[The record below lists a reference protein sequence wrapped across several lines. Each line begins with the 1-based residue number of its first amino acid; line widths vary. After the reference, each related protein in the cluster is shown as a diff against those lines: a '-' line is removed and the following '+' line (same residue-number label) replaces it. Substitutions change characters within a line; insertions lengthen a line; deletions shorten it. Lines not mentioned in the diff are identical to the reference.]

1 MLLTNNLRSEEW
13 FNHKTF
19 ETRFQHASAMRACGH
34 DPESYEGKPII
45 GIFNS
50 WNDLNSCN
58 APHKELV
65 EFVKKGVHMA
75 GGYPLEMHTITT
87 AADFNKPSDLP
98 YRNLMSM
105 DVEEMIRSLPLDG
118 IVLLCECDKTTPAQL
133 MGAASCDLP
142 TLQLAAGHR
151 STAYFKGKAVNY
163 GTDLWKYMDMY
174 KAGKLTAEE
183 MKELEKGISCSFG
196 GCPVMGTASTM
207 KSISEMLG
215 MMLPGT
221 SDIPATDSRRRVAA
235 EQTGKRIVEMVREG
249 LVPSKLMTESA
260 FHNAIKLLAALGGST
275 NAVLHLTA
283 IAGRLGIRISLEQ
296 YQQLAE
302 SVPLIVNLQPS
313 GEFGMDDYFHAGGLP
328 GVIYE
333 LLPLLDGECL
343 SALGKPLREVYTKK
357 PESPHIISS
366 LEEPFKLESGIKV
379 LKGNLAPAGAI
390 LKLSASSRE
399 LWNHRGKAYVFDNYE
414 EMLDELERDDLEVDA
429 STVLILRNCGPAA
442 LGMPEWG
449 EIPIP
454 TKLLRE
460 GVEDM
465 VRISDARMSGTSY
478 GTVILHVSPEAA
490 TGGNLAV
497 VQNGDIIEVNVE
509 EGLLRVELTDEQLQ
523 ERLQA
528 LPPFKQRHSRGFLKM
543 FSDHVLQAD
552 EGCDL
557 DFLRPKNK
565 EEAKFV
571 PPIVG
576 RS

>member
-1 MLLTNNLRSEEW
+1 MRLRSEEW
-13 FNHKTF
+13 FNHPSF

-34 DPESYEGKPII
+34 DPESYAGKPII

-65 EFVKKGVHMA
+65 EYVKKGVLAA
-75 GGYPLEMHTITT
+75 GGYPVEMHTITT

-151 STAYFKGKAVNY
+151 STAYFKGKPVHY

-174 KAGKLTAEE
+174 KAGELSAEE
-183 MKELEKGISCSFG
+183 MKGLEKGISCSFG

-207 KSISEMLG
+207 KNLSEILG

-221 SDIPATDSRRRVAA
+221 SDIPATDSRRRIAA
-235 EQTGKRIVEMVREG
+235 EQTGKRIVAMVRER
-249 LVPSKLMTESA
+249 LVPSRLMTEAA

-283 IAGRLGIRISLEQ
+283 IAGRLGIRISLKQ
-296 YQQLAE
+296 YQEIADRI
-302 SVPLIVNLQPS
+302 PLLVNLQPS
-313 GEFGMDDYFHAGGLP
+313 GQFGMDDYFHAGGLSA
-328 GVIYE
+328 VIHE
-333 LLPLLDGECL
+333 LLPELDGECL
-343 SALGKPLREVYTKK
+343 TALGKPLAEVYTTETDN
-357 PESPHIISS
+357 PQIITS
-366 LEEPFKLESGIKV
+366 LDHPFKAESGIKV
-379 LKGNLAPAGAI
+379 LKGNLAPSGAI
-390 LKLSASSRE
+390 LKLSASSKK
-399 LWNHRGKAYVFDNYE
+399 LWKHRGKAYIFDSYE
-414 EMLDELERDDLEVDA
+414 TMLQEIDRDDLDVDA
-429 STVLILRNCGPAA
+429 STVLILRNCGPSA

-454 TKLLRE
+454 SKLLKE
-460 GVEDM
+460 GVDDM

-490 TGGNLAV
+490 VGGNLAA
-497 VQNGDIIEVNVE
+497 VQNGDVIEVDVE
-509 EGLLRVELTDEQLQ
+509 QGLLQVDLTLETIQ
-523 ERLQA
+523 ERLRQ
-528 LPPFKQRHSRGFLKM
+528 LPPFPRRHPRGFLKM
-543 FSDHVLQAD
+543 FADHVLQAD

-557 DFLRPKNK
+557 DFLRPENK
-565 EEAKFV
+565 EDARFV

-576 RS
+576 RG

>member
-1 MLLTNNLRSEEW
+1 MQLRSQQW
-13 FNHKTF
+13 FQHDSF

-65 EFVKKGVHMA
+65 EFVKKGVLMA
-75 GGYPLEMHTITT
+75 GGYPVEMHTIT
-87 AADFNKPSDLP
+87 ASADFNKPSDLP
-98 YRNLMSM
+98 LRNLMSM

-133 MGAASCDLP
+133 MAAASCDLP

-163 GTDLWKYMDMY
+163 GTDLWKYTEMH
-174 KAGKLTAEE
+174 KAGLLSDED

-207 KSISEMLG
+207 KSVSEMMG

-221 SDIPATDSRRRVAA
+221 SDIPATDSRRRIAA
-235 EQTGKRIVEMVREG
+235 ERTGARIVDMVKEG
-249 LVPSKLMTESA
+249 LTPSRLMTEAA
-260 FHNAIKLLAALGGST
+260 FRNAIKLLAALGGSS

-283 IAGRLGIRISLEQ
+283 IAGRLGIRIDLQQ
-296 YQQLAE
+296 YQELSE
-302 SVPLIVNLQPS
+302 SVPLLVNLQPS
-313 GEFGMDDYFHAGGLP
+313 GEYGMDEYFRAGGLP
-328 GVIYE
+328 GVIHE
-333 LLPLLDGECL
+333 LMPALDGDCL
-343 SALGKPLREVYTKK
+343 TALGKPLKEVYTRK
-357 PESPHIISS
+357 PESPRIIAT
-366 LEEPFKLESGIKV
+366 LDKPFKKESGIRV

-399 LWNHRGKAYVFDNYE
+399 LWKHRGKAYVFDSYE
-414 EMLDELERDDLEVDA
+414 QLLREIESDDLDVEA

-454 TKLLRE
+454 TKLLKQ

-478 GTVILHVSPEAA
+478 GTVILHASPEAA
-490 TGGNLAV
+490 VGGNLAIV
-497 VQNGDIIEVNVE
+497 RNGDLVEVDVERGVLNVLLSE
-509 EGLLRVELTDEQLQ
+509 ETIA
-523 ERLQA
+523 ERHRE
-528 LPPFKQRHSRGFLKM
+528 LPPFKTRHPRGYLKL
-543 FSDHVLQAD
+543 FTDHVLQAD

-557 DFLRPKNK
+557 DFLRPATKQD
-565 EEAKFV
+565 ARFV

>member
-1 MLLTNNLRSEEW
+1 MNLRSEQW
-13 FNHKTF
+13 FNHKSF

-34 DPESYEGKPII
+34 DPESYAGKPII

-65 EFVKKGVHMA
+65 EYVKKGVLAA
-75 GGYPLEMHTITT
+75 GGYPIEMHTITT

-142 TLQLAAGHR
+142 TLQFAAGHR
-151 STAYFKGKAVNY
+151 STAYFKGKPVNY

-174 KAGKLTAEE
+174 KAGELTDEE

-207 KSISEMLG
+207 KSVSEIMG

-221 SDIPATDSRRRVAA
+221 SDIPATDSRRKIAA
-235 EQTGKRIVEMVREG
+235 EQTGKRIVDMVKEE
-249 LVPSKLMTESA
+249 LTPSKLMTEAA

-283 IAGRLGIRISLEQ
+283 IAGRLGIRIDLKQ
-296 YQQLAE
+296 YQEL
-302 SVPLIVNLQPS
+302 SDDVPLIVNLQPS
-313 GEFGMDDYFHAGGLP
+313 GLYGMDDYFHAGGLS

-333 LLPLLDGECL
+333 LLPRLDGDCL
-343 SALGKPLREVYTKK
+343 TALGKPLKEVYTKK
-357 PESPHIISS
+357 SESPDIITS
-366 LEEPFKLESGIKV
+366 LEQPFKSESGIKV
-379 LKGNLAPAGAI
+379 LKGNLAPSGAI
-390 LKLSASSRE
+390 LKLSASSKK
-399 LWNHRGKAYVFDNYE
+399 LWKHEGKAYVFDSYE
-414 EMLDELERDDLEVDA
+414 AMLEEIDSDELDVDA
-429 STVLILRNCGPAA
+429 STVLILRNCGPSA

-454 TKLLRE
+454 TKLLKE
-460 GVEDM
+460 GIDDM

-478 GTVILHVSPEAA
+478 GTAILHASPEAA
-490 TGGNLAV
+490 VGGNIAI
-497 VQNGDIIEVNVE
+497 VQNGDIIEVDVE
-509 EGLLRVELTDEQLQ
+509 QGLLHLRLSDEIIEQ
-523 ERLQA
+523 RRQA
-528 LPPFKQRHSRGFLKM
+528 LTPFPQRYPRGFLKM
-543 FSDHVLQAD
+543 FAEHVLQAD

-557 DFLRPKNK
+557 DFLRPHNK
-565 EEAKFV
+565 EEARFV

>member
-1 MLLTNNLRSEEW
+1 MNLRSEQW
-13 FNHKTF
+13 FNHQSF

-34 DPESYEGKPII
+34 DPESYVGKPII

-65 EFVKKGVHMA
+65 EYVKKGVLAA
-75 GGYPLEMHTITT
+75 GGYPIEMHTITT

-151 STAYFKGKAVNY
+151 AAAYFKGKPVNY

-174 KAGKLTAEE
+174 KAGELSDDE

-207 KSISEMLG
+207 KSVSEMMG

-221 SDIPATDSRRRVAA
+221 SDIPATDSRRRIAA
-235 EQTGKRIVEMVREG
+235 ERTGKRIVEMVKEG
-249 LVPSKLMTESA
+249 LTPSKLMTEAA

-283 IAGRLGIRISLEQ
+283 IAGRLGIRIDLKQ
-296 YQQLAE
+296 YQELSE

-313 GEFGMDDYFHAGGLP
+313 GLYGMDDYFHAGGLS

-333 LLPLLDGECL
+333 LLPRLDGECL
-343 SALGKPLREVYTKK
+343 TALGKPLSEVYTQKS
-357 PESPHIISS
+357 ESPHIITS
-366 LEEPFKLESGIKV
+366 LEQPFKAESGIKV
-379 LKGNLAPAGAI
+379 LKGNLAPSGAI
-390 LKLSASSRE
+390 LKLSASSKK
-399 LWNHRGKAYVFDNYE
+399 LWKHQGKAYVFDSYE
-414 EMLDELERDDLEVDA
+414 QMLKEIDSDDLDVDA

-454 TKLLRE
+454 TKLLKE
-460 GVEDM
+460 GVDDM

-478 GTVILHVSPEAA
+478 GTAILHASPEAA
-490 TGGNLAV
+490 VGGNIAI
-497 VQNGDIIEVNVE
+497 VQNGDIIEVDVE
-509 EGLLRVELTDEQLQ
+509 QGLLHLRLSDEVID
-523 ERLQA
+523 ERKQA
-528 LPPFKQRHSRGFLKM
+528 LCPFPQRYPRGFLKL
-543 FSDHVLQAD
+543 FADHVLQAD

-557 DFLRPKNK
+557 DFLRPNNK
-565 EEAKFV
+565 EEARFV

>member
-1 MLLTNNLRSEEW
+1 MSLRSEQW
-13 FNHKTF
+13 FNHKSF

-34 DPESYEGKPII
+34 DPESYAGKPII

-65 EFVKKGVHMA
+65 EYVKKGVLA
-75 GGYPLEMHTITT
+75 SGGYPIEMHTITT

-151 STAYFKGKAVNY
+151 STAYFKGKPVNY

-174 KAGKLTAEE
+174 KAGELSDDE
-183 MKELEKGISCSFG
+183 MKELEKGISCSLG

-207 KSISEMLG
+207 KSVSEIMG

-221 SDIPATDSRRRVAA
+221 SDIPATDSRRRIAA
-235 EQTGKRIVEMVREG
+235 EQTGKRIVEMVEEE
-249 LVPSKLMTESA
+249 LTPSKLMTEAA

-283 IAGRLGIRISLEQ
+283 IAGRLGIRINLKQ
-296 YQQLAE
+296 YQELSE

-313 GEFGMDDYFHAGGLP
+313 GLYGMDDYFHAGGLS

-333 LLPLLDGECL
+333 LLPRLDGECL
-343 SALGKPLREVYTKK
+343 TALGKPLKEVYTQQT
-357 PESPHIISS
+357 ESPHIITS
-366 LEEPFKLESGIKV
+366 LKQPFKSESGIKV
-379 LKGNLAPAGAI
+379 LKGNLAPSGAI
-390 LKLSASSRE
+390 LKLSASSKK
-399 LWNHRGKAYVFDNYE
+399 LWKHQGKAYVFDSYDAMLE
-414 EMLDELERDDLEVDA
+414 EIDRDDLAVDA
-429 STVLILRNCGPAA
+429 SSVLILRNCGPAA

-454 TKLLRE
+454 TKLLKE
-460 GVEDM
+460 GIEDM

-478 GTVILHVSPEAA
+478 GTAILHVSPEAA
-490 TGGNLAV
+490 VGGNIAI
-497 VQNGDIIEVNVE
+497 VQNGDIIEVDVE
-509 EGLLRVELTDEQLQ
+509 QGLLHLHLSDDVIQ
-523 ERLQA
+523 ERKQFLKP
-528 LPPFKQRHSRGFLKM
+528 LPQRYPRGFLKL

-557 DFLRPKNK
+557 DFLRPNNK
-565 EEAKFV
+565 EEARFV

>member
-1 MLLTNNLRSEEW
+1 MKLRSQQW
-13 FNHKTF
+13 FNHESF

-34 DPESYEGKPII
+34 DPEAYEGKPVI

-65 EFVKKGVHMA
+65 EFVKRGVLMA
-75 GGYPLEMHTITT
+75 GGYPLEMHTITS

-98 YRNLMSM
+98 LRNLMSM
-105 DVEEMIRSLPLDG
+105 DVEELIRSLPLDG

-133 MGAASCDLP
+133 MAAASCDLP

-163 GTDLWKYMDMY
+163 GTDLWKYMDMF
-174 KAGKLTAEE
+174 KAGELSDGD

-207 KSISEMLG
+207 KSVSEMLG

-221 SDIPATDSRRRVAA
+221 SDIPATDSRRRIAA
-235 EQTGKRIVEMVREG
+235 EQTGRRIVEMVREE
-249 LVPSKLMTESA
+249 LIPSKLMTDSA
-260 FHNAIKLLAALGGST
+260 FRNAIKLLAALGGSS

-283 IAGRLGIRISLEQ
+283 IAGRLGIRIDLKQ
-296 YQQLAE
+296 YQELSE
-302 SVPLIVNLQPS
+302 GVPLIVNLQPS
-313 GEFGMDDYFHAGGLP
+313 GEFGMDDYFHAGGLS
-328 GVIYE
+328 GVIHE
-333 LLPLLDGECL
+333 LLPILESECL
-343 SALGKPLREVYTKK
+343 TALGKPIAEVYTRKT
-357 PESPHIISS
+357 ESPHIISS
-366 LEEPFKLESGIKV
+366 LDKPFKEESGIKV
-379 LKGNLAPAGAI
+379 LQGNLASLGAI

-399 LWNHRGKAYVFDNYE
+399 LWKHEGKAYVFDSYE
-414 EMLDELERDDLEVDA
+414 QMLEEIESDELDA
-429 STVLILRNCGPAA
+429 DPSTVLILRNCGPAA

-454 TKLLRE
+454 SKLLRQ
-460 GVEDM
+460 GVKDM

-478 GTVILHVSPEAA
+478 GTAILHASPEAA
-490 TGGNLAV
+490 AGGNLAIV
-497 VQNGDIIEVNVE
+497 RNGDWIEVDVERGMLNV
-509 EGLLRVELTDEQLQ
+509 RLTDE
-523 ERLQA
+523 EIARRHA
-528 LPPFKQRHSRGFLKM
+528 ELPPFKHRNPRGFLKM

-557 DFLRPKNK
+557 DFLRPDTK
-565 EEAKFV
+565 EAAKFV

-576 RS
+576 RG

>member
-1 MLLTNNLRSEEW
+1 MQLRSQQW
-13 FNHKTF
+13 FNHSSF

-34 DPESYEGKPII
+34 DPESYAGKPVI

-65 EFVKKGVHMA
+65 EFVKKGVLA
-75 GGYPLEMHTITT
+75 SGGYPLEMHTITA

-98 YRNLMSM
+98 LRNLMSM
-105 DVEEMIRSLPLDG
+105 DVEELIRSLPLDG

-133 MGAASCDLP
+133 MAAASCDLP

-151 STAYFKGKAVNY
+151 STAYFKGKPVNY

-174 KAGKLTAEE
+174 KAGQLTDEE
-183 MKELEKGISCSFG
+183 MQELEKGISCSFG

-207 KSISEMLG
+207 KSVSEMLG

-221 SDIPATDSRRRVAA
+221 SDIPATDSRRRIAA
-235 EQTGKRIVEMVREG
+235 EQTGRRVVEMVREN
-249 LVPSKLMTESA
+249 LTPSRLMTESA
-260 FHNAIKLLAALGGST
+260 FHNAIKLLAALGGSS

-283 IAGRLGIRISLEQ
+283 IAGRLGIRIGLKQ
-296 YQQLAE
+296 YQELSE

-313 GEFGMDDYFHAGGLP
+313 GQYGMDDYFHAGGLS
-328 GVIYE
+328 GVIHE
-333 LLPLLDGECL
+333 LLPELDGGCL
-343 SALGKPLREVYTKK
+343 TALGKPLSEVYTRK
-357 PESPHIISS
+357 PQSPHIISS
-366 LEEPFKLESGIKV
+366 LDKPFKAESGIKV
-379 LKGNLAPAGAI
+379 LHGNLAPSGAI
-390 LKLSASSRE
+390 LKLSASSKA
-399 LWNHRGKAYVFDNYE
+399 LWKHEGKAYVFDSYE
-414 EMLDELERDDLEVDA
+414 QLLQEIESDELDVDA
-429 STVLILRNCGPAA
+429 TTVLILRNCGPSA

-454 TKLLRE
+454 TKLLKL

-478 GTVILHVSPEAA
+478 GTVILHASPEAA
-490 TGGNLAV
+490 AGGNLAI
-497 VQNGDIIEVNVE
+497 VQNGDLIEVDVEAGTLNVK
-509 EGLLRVELTDEQLQ
+509 LSDETIA
-523 ERLQA
+523 ERHRA
-528 LPPFKQRHSRGFLKM
+528 RSPFQHRHPRGFLRL
-543 FSDHVLQAD
+543 FSEHVLQAE

-557 DFLRPKNK
+557 DFLRPANK
-565 EEAKFV
+565 EEARFV

>member
-1 MLLTNNLRSEEW
+1 MQLRSQQW
-13 FNHKTF
+13 FNHSSF

-65 EFVKKGVHMA
+65 EFVKKGVLMA

-98 YRNLMSM
+98 LRNLMSM
-105 DVEEMIRSLPLDG
+105 DVEELIRSLPLDG

-133 MGAASCDLP
+133 MAAASCDLP

-151 STAYFKGKAVNY
+151 STAYFRGKPVNY

-174 KAGKLTAEE
+174 KAGQLTDEE
-183 MKELEKGISCSFG
+183 MKELEQGISCSFG

-207 KSISEMLG
+207 KSVSEMLG
-215 MMLPGT
+215 TMLPGT
-221 SDIPATDSRRRVAA
+221 SDIPAVDSRRRIAA
-235 EQTGKRIVEMVREG
+235 EQTGRRIVEMVKEG
-249 LVPSKLMTESA
+249 LTPSKLMTESA
-260 FHNAIKLLAALGGST
+260 FHNVIKLLAALGGST

-283 IAGRLGIRISLEQ
+283 IAGRLGIRIPLSL
-296 YQQLAE
+296 YQELSE
-302 SVPLIVNLQPS
+302 NVPLLVNLQPS
-313 GEFGMDDYFHAGGLP
+313 GQYGMDDYYHAGGLS
-328 GVIYE
+328 GVIHE
-333 LLPLLDGECL
+333 LLPILDGDCL
-343 SALGKPLREVYTKK
+343 TALGKPIRAVYTRK
-357 PESPHIISS
+357 PESEHIIGS
-366 LEEPFKLESGIKV
+366 LDKPFKNESGIRV
-379 LKGNLAPAGAI
+379 LRGNLAVSGAI

-399 LWNHRGKAYVFDNYE
+399 LWKHKGRAYVFDSYE
-414 EMLDELERDDLEVDA
+414 QMLQEIDSDELDVDS

-454 TKLLRE
+454 AKLLKR

-478 GTVILHVSPEAA
+478 GTAILHVSPEAA
-490 TGGNLAV
+490 AGGNIAIV
-497 VQNGDIIEVNVE
+497 RNGDMIEVDVE
-509 EGLLRVELTDEQLQ
+509 RGVLQLLVSDEII
-523 ERLQA
+523 A
-528 LPPFKQRHSRGFLKM
+528 QRHRERAPYPPRHPRGFLKL
-543 FSDHVLQAD
+543 FAEHVLQAD

-557 DFLRPKNK
+557 DFLRPSTP
-565 EEAKFV
+565 EDARFV